1 MSATPITDSLAAFE
15 ADQKATTDGHRV
27 TLRRAYMAG
36 ALEAL
41 TRVQRGERPGDLLAQ
56 CAQYGR
62 VIGTAAE
69 RAK

>member
-1 MSATPITDSLAAFE
+1 MTPITESLTAFE
-15 ADQKATTDGHRV
+15 ADQRVATDGHRV

-41 TRVQRGERPGDLLAQ
+41 TRVKRGEKPTELLAQ
-56 CAQYGR
+56 CAQFGR

-69 RAK
+69 SAT